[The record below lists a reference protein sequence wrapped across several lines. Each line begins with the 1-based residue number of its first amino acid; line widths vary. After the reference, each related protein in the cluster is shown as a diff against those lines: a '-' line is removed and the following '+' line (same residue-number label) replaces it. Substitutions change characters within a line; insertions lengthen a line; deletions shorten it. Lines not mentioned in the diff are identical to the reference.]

1 VRSRLDKALA
11 ETGMVESRQRA
22 QALVMAGSVRV
33 NGAVERRPD
42 RLVRSEDRI
51 ELEDE
56 EAWASRGALKLLP
69 VLEQFGID
77 AEGRVCADIGASS
90 GGFTDVLLRQGAA
103 RVFAVD
109 VGRGLINWR
118 LRQDPRVVLL
128 EKTNARDLESFAEPV
143 SLVVIDVS
151 FIGLEKVL
159 PAIRKAA
166 PEAEVLAL
174 FKPQFQV
181 GREEVGSGGI
191 VRDRDAITAA
201 RARFEDWCSLH
212 GYDVTGHTLAGI
224 PGADGNQEHFYRL
237 APAEKPAG
245 EPG

>member
-1 VRSRLDKALA
+1 MRSRLDKALA
-11 ETGMVESRQRA
+11 ETGLVESRQRA

-33 NGAVERRPD
+33 NGVVERRPD
-42 RLVRSEDRI
+42 RLVKAEDQL
-51 ELEDE
+51 ELEAED
-56 EAWASRGALKLLP
+56 AWASRGALKLLP
-69 VLEQFGID
+69 VLEKFAIEV
-77 AEGRVCADIGASS
+77 EGRVCADIGAST
-90 GGFTDVLLRQGAA
+90 GGFTDVLLRQGAE

-128 EKTNARDLESFAEPV
+128 EKTNARNLEAFPEPV
-143 SLVVIDVS
+143 SLVLIDVS

-159 PAIRKAA
+159 PAIRRAA
-166 PEAEVLAL
+166 PAAEVLAL

-181 GREEVGSGGI
+181 ERGQVGSGGI

-201 RARFEDWCSLH
+201 RARFEDWCH
-212 GYDVTGHTLAGI
+212 PNGYEVMGHSLAGI

-237 APAEKPAG
+237 VPA
-245 EPG
+245 

>member
-1 VRSRLDKALA
+1 VRSRLDKALS
-11 ETGMVESRQRA
+11 ETGLVDSRQRA

-33 NGAVERRPD
+33 NGVIERRPD
-42 RLVRSEDRI
+42 RLVKPEDQL
-51 ELEDE
+51 ELDDE

-69 VLEQFGID
+69 VLELFAID
-77 AEGRVCADIGASS
+77 VEGLVCADIGASS

-128 EKTNARDLESFAEPV
+128 EKTNARDLEAFAEPV
-143 SLVVIDVS
+143 SLVLIDVS

-159 PAIRKAA
+159 PAIRRAA

-181 GREEVGSGGI
+181 GRREVGSGGI

-201 RARFEDWCSLH
+201 RARFEDWCHQNHYEVS
-212 GYDVTGHTLAGI
+212 GHALAGI

-237 APAEKPAG
+237 VPA
-245 EPG
+245 

>member
-1 VRSRLDKALA
+1 VRARLDKALA
-11 ETGMVESRQRA
+11 EAGLAESRQRA

-33 NGAVERRPD
+33 NGVVERRPD
-42 RLVRSEDRI
+42 RLVRTEDLL
-51 ELEDE
+51 ELDDE

-69 VLEQFGID
+69 VLELFAIEV
-77 AEGRVCADIGASS
+77 EGRVCADIGAST
-90 GGFTDVLLRQGAA
+90 GGVTDVLLRQGAA
-103 RVFAVD
+103 RVYAVD
-109 VGRGLINWR
+109 VGRGLIHWR

-128 EKTNARDLESFAEPV
+128 EKTNARDLGAFPEPV

-159 PAIRKAA
+159 PAIRRAV

-181 GREEVGSGGI
+181 GRDEVGRGGI

-201 RARFEDWCSLH
+201 RARFEDWCH
-212 GYDVTGHTLAGI
+212 QNGYEVSGHALAGI
-224 PGADGNQEHFYRL
+224 PGSDGNQEHFYRL
-237 APAEKPAG
+237 APA
-245 EPG
+245 

>member
-11 ETGMVESRQRA
+11 ETGLVESRQRA

-33 NGAVERRPD
+33 NGVIERRPD
-42 RLVRSEDRI
+42 RLVKAEDLL
-51 ELEDE
+51 ELDAED
-56 EAWASRGALKLLP
+56 AWASRGALKLLP
-69 VLEQFGID
+69 ALEEFAIMV
-77 AEGRVCADIGASS
+77 EGRVCADIGAST
-90 GGFTDVLLRQGAA
+90 GGFTDVLLRQGAE

-128 EKTNARDLESFAEPV
+128 EKTNARDLESFPEPV
-143 SLVVIDVS
+143 SLVLIDVS

-159 PAIRKAA
+159 PAIRQAA
-166 PEAEVLAL
+166 PEAEVVAL

-181 GREEVGSGGI
+181 ERGQVGSGGI
-191 VRDRDAITAA
+191 VRDREAITSA
-201 RARFEDWCSLH
+201 RARFEDWCHQH
-212 GYDVTGHTLAGI
+212 GYEVRGHTLAGI

-237 APAEKPAG
+237 VPA
-245 EPG
+245 